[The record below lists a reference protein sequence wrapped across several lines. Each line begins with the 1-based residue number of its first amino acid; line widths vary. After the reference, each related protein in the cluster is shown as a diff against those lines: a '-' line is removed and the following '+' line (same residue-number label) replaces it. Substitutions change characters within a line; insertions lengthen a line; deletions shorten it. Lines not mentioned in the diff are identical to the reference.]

1 LPWRD
6 RSFTKEA
13 CVANETSQKIPDGA
27 YTTAAQLLEKGQPA
41 AAVEQHLV
49 GLGISPEVA
58 KRIVAEQNRASAE
71 LATSD
76 GRTEMR
82 AGVAIVGAG
91 LLTGFFIGAVGAVL
105 GIVAGGG
112 IFLRGMYKQ
121 RKSR

>member
-1 LPWRD
+1 M
-6 RSFTKEA
+6 
-13 CVANETSQKIPDGA
+13 SQKIPDGA
-27 YTTAAQLLEKGQPA
+27 YTTAAQLLGKGQSV

-58 KRIVAEQNRASAE
+58 KRIVVEQDRANAT

-82 AGVAIVGAG
+82 TGLVMVGAG
-91 LLTGFFIGAVGAVL
+91 FLTTFALNPLVGGA
-105 GIVAGGG
+105 GIVGG
-112 IFLRGMYKQ
+112 IGLFLHGMFKQ

>member
-1 LPWRD
+1 M
-6 RSFTKEA
+6 
-13 CVANETSQKIPDGA
+13 ANETSQKIPDGA
-27 YTTAAQLLEKGQPA
+27 YTTAAQLLGKGQSA

-58 KRIVAEQNRASAE
+58 KRIVVEQDRASAA

-82 AGVAIVGAG
+82 TGMVMAGAG
-91 LLTGFFIGAVGAVL
+91 LLTTFVFSALVGGL
-105 GIVAGGG
+105 GIVGG
-112 IFLRGMYKQ
+112 IGIILHGMFKQ